1 MKTKSGIPITDYE
14 EKLPEDYRIKL
25 FTEKGDND
33 NMEEDIRN
41 AMRDPSKSELSFT
54 LNIFPFK
61 YKPKIVIDKKGNIKE
76 YKKKNIVWQDG
87 RKYVSESEEPSD
99 SEAREIAREK
109 LASPGAP
116 KKNIEKISSR
126 KVSLLEDIIN
136 FLGTNS
142 KDEPSQ
148 INGDITQSIIT
159 EWVRQ
164 FMNSKSLCCYK
175 KDLAVLFNDK
185 TKIELI
191 NEMFPEKNI
200 IILEIVTEDKYL
212 RTKEKIVKGA
222 YIRKN
227 HHFEDL
233 IEQEVIEEPIHIL
246 LSINDKISGLVSVRD
261 NSNFK
266 SYFPT
271 DMTIKDIIDNKL
283 TNFFRD
289 RGFNYEKDTE
299 RKITKEQ
306 KKMLPVVDLD
316 VWREDFTIIGFLK
329 VMEEYDTIEEIRDY
343 TINVK
348 DYSLLYSRLANF
360 AMKLSKV

>member
-25 FTEKGDND
+25 FSEKGDND
-33 NMEEDIRN
+33 DMEKDIRD
-41 AMRDPSKSELSFT
+41 AMKDTSKLELPFT

-61 YKPKIVIDKKGNIKE
+61 YKPKIIIDKRGNIKE

-87 RKYVSESEEPSD
+87 RKYVSESGESPD
-99 SEAREIAREK
+99 SETKEK

-116 KKNIEKISSR
+116 KKNIEKISGR

-142 KDEPSQ
+142 RDEPSQ
-148 INGDITQSIIT
+148 INRDITQSIIS

-175 KDLAVLFNDK
+175 RDLAVLFDDK

-191 NEMFPEKNI
+191 KEMFREKNI
-200 IILEIVTEDKYL
+200 IILEIVTDEKYL
-212 RTKEKIVKGA
+212 RAKEKITKGA

-233 IEQEVIEEPIHIL
+233 IEQEVIEEPIHVL
-246 LSINDKISGLVSVRD
+246 LSINDKISGLASVRD

-271 DMTIKDIIDNKL
+271 DMIIKDIIDNKL

-289 RGFNYEKDTE
+289 RGFNYEKDKE

-316 VWREDFTIIGFLK
+316 VWREDFTIIGFIK
-329 VMEEYDTIEEIRDY
+329 VMEDYDTIEEIRDY
-343 TINVK
+343 SINGR